1 MNPNL
6 IQRNFVAAAVLAA
19 WLAAAVSAA
28 AQSTN
33 GTDFA
38 SFQLIGQ
45 RNIFDPNRVPHRPFA
60 ARAAAPVADSF
71 SFVGT
76 MSYAKGA
83 FAFFDGTSPDFR
95 KVLELGGDV
104 AGFKL
109 TALAA
114 KSATLV
120 SGTNQ
125 FVLQMGTQ
133 VRRDDD
139 GNWTVVTNELATYGS
154 TGSSYASTSGRR
166 YFNRR
171 RYDGSARNYSTA
183 IATTAAGNSQ
193 PDDTAQAD
201 SGTDTNAPDASVPPE
216 GGANDPLS
224 RLMRQRALEQQ
235 QLGQGQ

>member
-1 MNPNL
+1 MLNVRSIRRYCSVWL
-6 IQRNFVAAAVLAA
+6 LVLA
-19 WLAAAVSAA
+19 SAA
-28 AQSTN
+28 IATAQSNTN
-33 GTDFA
+33 GTDFT

-45 RNIFDPNRVPHRPFA
+45 RNIFDPNRVPHRVFT
-60 ARAAAPVADSF
+60 ARAAAPVADSI
-71 SFVGT
+71 SYVGT
-76 MSYAKGA
+76 MSYAKGT
-83 FAFFDGTSPDFR
+83 FAFFDGTSADFR
-95 KVLELGGDV
+95 KVLEVGGDV

-109 TALAA
+109 TALAS

-139 GNWTVVTNELATYGS
+139 GNWMVVTNESATYDS
-154 TGSSYASTSGRR
+154 TGSSYASTPGRR

-171 RYDGSARNYSTA
+171 RYDGSARNYSAA

-193 PDDTAQAD
+193 PDDTALAD
-201 SGTDTNAPDASVPPE
+201 AGTDTNAPDASVPPE
-216 GGANDPLS
+216 GGANDPLA
-224 RLMRQRALEQQ
+224 RLMRQRALEEQ